1 MTVQFHLL
9 VMNFISL
16 YFPILHVFRKFRV
29 IKIAEDFENL
39 RILKSLRFQNI
50 LNSKL

>member
-9 VMNFISL
+9 VMNFI
-16 YFPILHVFRKFRV
+16 FPSFRVFRKFRI

-39 RILKSLRFQNI
+39 YENLKIFEI
-50 LNSKL
+50 SKHFEL